1 MRLKRISRI
10 LLSLMCVF
18 TFVAALTANQTTFA
32 ADGYLYTS
40 EKFGY
45 SIKCPQ
51 KPLAVMNL
59 SIFSP
64 EEKGDILV
72 FENDGYNLTKY
83 WIVSPDAFSND
94 TFPDLDNIT
103 QEEKTALFTH
113 LAVERGYETVTL
125 VPIHG
130 HNAIYGVTAKNVLI
144 DSDKDGKVDKT
155 IEQPGQSI
163 ETYFKGKKTN
173 YCVTLTS
180 KTTLTQDDINAYQY
194 GLLSFMEN

>member
-1 MRLKRISRI
+1 MRLKKM

-18 TFVAALTANQTTFA
+18 TFIAALAAHHTSFA
-32 ADGYLYTS
+32 ASGYLYTS

-64 EEKGDILV
+64 EEKGDVLV

-83 WIVSPDAFSND
+83 WIISPDAFSND
-94 TFPDLDNIT
+94 TFPDLDNIND
-103 QEEKTALFTH
+103 EERTALFTH
-113 LAVERGYETVTL
+113 LAVERGYESVML
-125 VPIHG
+125 VPLNG
-130 HNAIYGVTAKNVLI
+130 HNAIYGVTAKIIQI
-144 DSDKDGKVDKT
+144 DTDKDGQADKT
-155 IEQPGQSI
+155 IEQPEQSI

-173 YCVTLTS
+173 YCISVIS
-180 KTTLTQDDINAYQY
+180 KTDLTEEDINNYQY
-194 GLLSFMEN
+194 GLLSFMEL